1 MRMACNITCP
11 SIEIGGY
18 GDALLNLI
26 YASPSSQFEELSLE
40 CELDATCN
48 HSRVNDSQVHGS
60 PIPESNGR
68 LSTAAQTKTMS
79 TVSEDVILIGSSF
92 RWKRKLTYFITMNPE
107 DVYDMVLI
115 TKMHTTKIKKLLI

>member
-40 CELDATCN
+40 CELDATGN
-48 HSRVNDSQVHGS
+48 HSRVKDAQVHAHLYLRVM
-60 PIPESNGR
+60 EDYRQLLR
-68 LSTAAQTKTMS
+68 LK
-79 TVSEDVILIGSSF
+79 
-92 RWKRKLTYFITMNPE
+92 
-107 DVYDMVLI
+107 
-115 TKMHTTKIKKLLI
+115 